1 MGNSWRDAFMARGE
15 DAHLDPDLKRRVEDL
30 EEWLFGADAAW
41 NLGGPET
48 WEEQLLKPKDRL
60 EQAAALKKRVGGLR
74 DDESLHLA
82 GTVNP
87 WTPFQLRLL
96 FRAWNAAWDCLASEA
111 RDEVTS
117 RLASE
122 LRSAASE
129 DKAALSPATGTAGP
143 GSRLAVRACQCGLD
157 LLERKPGG
165 LGRKRAGGKVR
176 SGGGKSS
183 REE

>member
-1 MGNSWRDAFMARGE
+1 MARGE
-15 DAHLDPDLKRRVEDL
+15 DDQFDLDLRRRVEDL
-30 EEWLFGADAAW
+30 EESLFGADAAW

-60 EQAAALKKRVGGLR
+60 EQAAALKKRVMGLR

-96 FRAWNAAWDCLASEA
+96 FRAWNAAWECLDTEA
-111 RDEVTS
+111 GDEITS
-117 RLASE
+117 RLSSE
-122 LRSAASE
+122 LRSAVSE
-129 DKAALSPATGTAGP
+129 DKAMLKPATGEPGP
-143 GSRLAVRACQCGLD
+143 GSRLAVRACQCGID

-165 LGRKRAGGKVR
+165 LGRKRAGGAAGSGAAKVR
-176 SGGGKSS
+176 SGGKSS
-183 REE
+183 RRE

>member
-1 MGNSWRDAFMARGE
+1 MAQQDDLER
-15 DAHLDPDLKRRVEDL
+15 DLKRRVEDL

-60 EQAAALKKRVGGLR
+60 EQAAALKKRIGGLR
-74 DDESLHLA
+74 DDESLQLA

-87 WTPFQLRLL
+87 WTPFQMRLL
-96 FRAWNAAWDCLASEA
+96 FRAWNAAWECLASEP

-122 LRSAASE
+122 LRSAVSE
-129 DKAALSPATGTAGP
+129 DRTTLNPATGTSGP
-143 GSRLAVRACQCGLD
+143 GSRLAVRACQTGLD

-165 LGRKRAGGKVR
+165 LGRRRAGGKVR
-176 SGGGKSS
+176 SGKAA
-183 REE
+183 RQE

>member
-1 MGNSWRDAFMARGE
+1 MARHE
-15 DAHLDPDLKRRVEDL
+15 EVDDADRDRVDRDVKRRMEDL
-30 EEWLFGADAAW
+30 EAWLFGADAAW
-41 NLGGPET
+41 ELGGPET

-60 EQAAALKKRVGGLR
+60 EQAAALKKRVMGLR

-96 FRAWNAAWDCLASEA
+96 FRAWNAAWACLASEPS
-111 RDEVTS
+111 DDVTS

-122 LRSAASE
+122 LRSAVSE
-129 DKAALSPATGTAGP
+129 DRAAINPATGTAGP
-143 GSRLAVRACQCGLD
+143 GSRLAVRACQCGLG

-165 LGRKRAGGKVR
+165 VGRKRGGGDKVR
-176 SGGGKSS
+176 SGKGA
-183 REE
+183 RQD

>member
-1 MGNSWRDAFMARGE
+1 MD
-15 DAHLDPDLKRRVEDL
+15 HLDRDLKRRVEDL
-30 EEWLFGADAAW
+30 EAWLFGADAEW

-60 EQAAALKKRVGGLR
+60 EQAAALKKRITGLR

-87 WTPFQLRLL
+87 WTPFQMRLMY
-96 FRAWNAAWDCLASEA
+96 RAWNAAWDCLTREPNDA
-111 RDEVTS
+111 VTS
-117 RLASE
+117 RLATE
-122 LRSAASE
+122 LRAAVGEHMSA
-129 DKAALSPATGTAGP
+129 LHPATGEPGP

-165 LGRKRAGGKVR
+165 LGRKAGGKVR
-176 SGGGKSS
+176 SGKAS
-183 REE
+183 RSE